1 MKTSIRGLVFLVAFL
16 FSLSGFAAAVIET
29 ATGQVRAG
37 PNAKAATAAS
47 TGQRVQAGSV
57 VVTGA
62 KSLATLKFDDGQV
75 AVIHENSEFRVAEYV
90 FVKDQPAKD
99 RFSFEL
105 LRGAL
110 RLVTATVAPRNPA
123 AYQVRTPLATIGI
136 RGTDFMLAIVNP
148 LYISVLS
155 GTVAATNVAGTV
167 AFAAG
172 STGLVASATTIAA
185 SISAAALPASVS
197 ATFSSLSA
205 VTVGAAGAAAATGA
219 AAGAVTPAVAAAGAA
234 AAAAAA
240 AAVAGQDET
249 PLPATATGTR

>member
-1 MKTSIRGLVFLVAFL
+1 MKDSIRWLVFVGALL
-16 FSLSGFAAAVIET
+16 FSLTGFAAAVIET

-47 TGQRVQAGSV
+47 AGQRIQTGSV
-57 VVTGA
+57 IVTGA

-75 AVIHENSEFRVAEYV
+75 AVVHENSEFRVAEYV

-110 RLVTATVAPRNPA
+110 RLVTAAVAPRNPQ
-123 AYQVRTPLATIGI
+123 AYSVRTPMATIGI

-148 LYISVLS
+148 LYMSVLS
-155 GTVAATNVAGTV
+155 GSIAATNVAGTV

-172 STGLVASATTIAA
+172 TTGLVSTAATLAV
-185 SISAAALPASVS
+185 SISAAALPASVA
-197 ATFSSLSA
+197 ATFSQLGA
-205 VTVGAAGAAAATGA
+205 VTVGAAGAAAATGV
-219 AAGAVTPAVAAAGAA
+219 AAGGITPAVAAGI

-240 AAVAGQDET
+240 AAVAAAADEET
-249 PLPATATGTR
+249 PISGTATGTR

>member
-1 MKTSIRGLVFLVAFL
+1 MKPYIRWLVFLATL
-16 FSLSGFAAAVIET
+16 SFSLSVFAAAVIET
-29 ATGQVRAG
+29 ANGQVRAG

-47 TGQRVQAGSV
+47 TGQRIQAGSV

-90 FVKDQPAKD
+90 FVKDQPARD

-110 RLVTATVAPRNPA
+110 RLVTATIAPRNPA
-123 AYQVRTPLATIGI
+123 AYQVRTPLSTIGI

-155 GTVAATNVAGTV
+155 GTVAATNAAGTV

-172 STGLVASATTIAA
+172 STGLVASATTLAA

-219 AAGAVTPAVAAAGAA
+219 AAGAVTPAAIAGAA

-240 AAVAGQDET
+240 AAAVGQDDT
-249 PLPATATGTR
+249 PITPAATGTR

>member
-1 MKTSIRGLVFLVAFL
+1 MKDSIRWLVFVGALL
-16 FSLSGFAAAVIET
+16 FSLTGFAAAVIET

-47 TGQRVQAGSV
+47 AGQRIQTGSV
-57 VVTGA
+57 IVTGA

-75 AVIHENSEFRVAEYV
+75 AVVHENSEFRVAEYV

-110 RLVTATVAPRNPA
+110 RLVTATIAPRNPQ
-123 AYQVRTPLATIGI
+123 AYSVRTPMATIGI

-148 LYISVLS
+148 LYMSVLA
-155 GTVAATNVAGTV
+155 GTISATNVAGTV

-172 STGLVASATTIAA
+172 ATGTVATATALAA
-185 SISAAALPASVS
+185 AIPAAALPASVA
-197 ATFSSLSA
+197 ATFSQLGA

-219 AAGAVTPAVAAAGAA
+219 AAGGITPAVAAGVAA

-240 AAVAGQDET
+240 AIAAGEDT
-249 PLPATATGTR
+249 PISATTGTR